1 MSWVRRREI
10 PLLIFAITFII
21 GCFGYYIEHP
31 VMSEIYSTLFDWVL
45 LMSNLA
51 LGTGL
56 IAMTLYHGKK
66 IAKREKGY
74 EMSFVVFG
82 ALILMF
88 VSCYA
93 SPASREYLY
102 AKIYTPASIAI
113 LCFTGFS
120 EISGLYRAFRVRSVE
135 AFFLALAGF
144 ILLMHFAPVYGFFI
158 PGVEKVA
165 SWLLDNP
172 AMGASRGIVIG
183 VAIGTI
189 AIAIRVLLGYEK
201 AYTG

>member
-1 MSWVRRREI
+1 MSWVKRREI
-10 PLLIFAITFII
+10 PLLIFAITFFIS
-21 GCFGYYIEHP
+21 CFGYYIEHP
-31 VMSEIYSTLFDWVL
+31 MMSKIYSTLFDWVL

-66 IAKREKGY
+66 IIKKEKGY

-88 VSCYA
+88 ISCYA
-93 SPASREYLY
+93 SSASREYMY
-102 AKIYTPASIAI
+102 ARIYTPVSIAI

-120 EISGLYRAFRVRSVE
+120 EISGLYRAFKVRSVE
-135 AFFLALAGF
+135 ALFLALAGF

-165 SWLLDNP
+165 TWLLDNP

-189 AIAIRVLLGYEK
+189 AIAIRVLLGYER